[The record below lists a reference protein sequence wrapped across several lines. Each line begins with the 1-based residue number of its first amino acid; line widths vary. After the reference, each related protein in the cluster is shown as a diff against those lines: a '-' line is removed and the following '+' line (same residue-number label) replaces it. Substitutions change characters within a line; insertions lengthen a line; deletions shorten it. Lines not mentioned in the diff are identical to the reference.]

1 MMESSVRP
9 PRHRASAG
17 TGTRGLFSVF
27 RALIS
32 RRTDLRLAFRS
43 LLGAKGFTTA
53 AVLTLG
59 LGMTLCTTAT
69 VVVSAYLLND
79 LPYPAADRLYW
90 IRYGIAG
97 QDQPR
102 NMEKLD
108 WASLDDVIEHP
119 VAWDL
124 DVFYLLG
131 GEHAQSIPGAW
142 VTSGFVRGLGIQ
154 PAIGRGFDAGA
165 FAPGGP
171 NVALISHRL
180 WSSRFGSDP
189 GIVGRTFTAYVS
201 DRPEEAE
208 SFTVVGVM
216 PQRFWHI
223 NSYTDIL
230 TPLRAPTYPYMA
242 RLRAGITPDV
252 AASRITALVS
262 AGAASVPQNWSTTL
276 VSAHEAHVQTVR
288 PMLRAVTLA
297 ATLVLLVA
305 CANVAGLLLVR
316 ATRRQKEMA
325 VRAALGAGRGAIARM
340 LLAEGL
346 ILGLTATIVALF
358 LTRLTLDVIAPMIEQ
373 QLGRSVPGGPFA
385 LALDARTMSVAAG
398 VGILTALMCGLVP
411 LAASLRGRLL
421 GGLQSGSRTITE
433 GGRNQRIRAALIAVE
448 VALSLTLLAGS
459 ALMLRTVLTLLH
471 TDLGFTADRV
481 LNASMTLR
489 QNRYP
494 DPSSRAAIFDG
505 LATRLGTIAGVESV
519 GLTTAWPLQQPRVQ
533 PIERVDGSGRAGSR
547 AAIHGVSDTYFSTLE
562 IPTTAGRGF
571 GKSDRIGSAPVAVVS
586 EALARRLWPGASAI
600 GQRVSVPQ
608 SQDRGEPVPVEREV
622 VGVVRDVRQDPSD
635 SDLADL
641 YVPMLQAPTRF
652 AFVLVRTA
660 GAPANW
666 LAPLRS
672 AVRDVDPELAMDRA
686 RPMQLAVHE
695 VTARPRFLA
704 WLLGAFAAI
713 AALLALVGVYG
724 VIAYAVRQRER
735 EIAVRLAIGADPG
748 RITRLFLRQG
758 GVILLAGLALGIV
771 GALAAGRLIESQ
783 LVGVTPRDPMALAM
797 AVAAFAMA
805 GLAAI
810 WWPSRRAG
818 ATDPAIALKA
828 E

>member
-1 MMESSVRP
+1 MMESSARP
-9 PRHRASAG
+9 PQR
-17 TGTRGLFSVF
+17 SVRRTF
-27 RALIS
+27 PFFGVLIA
-32 RRTDLRLAFRS
+32 RRTDLRLALRS
-43 LLGAKGFTTA
+43 LLGARGFTTA

-90 IRYGIAG
+90 IRYGSPG

-102 NMEKLD
+102 GMEKLD

-131 GEHAQSIPGAW
+131 GEHAESIPGAW
-142 VTSGFVRGLGIQ
+142 VTPGFVRGLGIQ
-154 PAIGRGFDAGA
+154 PAIGRSFDAGA

-180 WSSRFGSDP
+180 WNARFGSDP
-189 GIVGRTFTAYVS
+189 SVVGRTFTAYVS

-223 NSYTDIL
+223 NGYTDIL

-242 RLRAGITPDV
+242 RLRAGITPDA
-252 AASRITALVS
+252 AASRIAALVS
-262 AGAASVPQNWSTTL
+262 AGAAAVPQNWSTTL
-276 VSAHEAHVQTVR
+276 VSAHEAHVQSVR
-288 PMLRAVTLA
+288 PMLRAVTSA

-346 ILGLTATIVALF
+346 ILGVAATAVALV
-358 LTRLTLDVIAPMIEQ
+358 LTRFILDAIAPMIEQ
-373 QLGRSVPGGPFA
+373 QLGRSVPGGHLA
-385 LALDARTMSVAAG
+385 LALDARTMTVAAG
-398 VGILTALMCGLVP
+398 VGVLTALMCGLVP
-411 LAASLRGRLL
+411 LAASLRGRL
-421 GGLQSGSRTITE
+421 GGLQSGSRTFTE
-433 GGRNQRIRAALIAVE
+433 GGRSQRIRAGLIAVE
-448 VALSLTLLAGS
+448 IALSLTLLAGS
-459 ALMLRTVLTLLH
+459 ALMLRSVLSLLH
-471 TDLGFTADRV
+471 TDLGFTADRI

-489 QNRYP
+489 QQRYP
-494 DPSSRAAIFDG
+494 DAPSRAAVFDR
-505 LATRLGTIAGVESV
+505 LATRLGTIAGVEAV

-533 PIERVDGSGRAGSR
+533 PIERVDGSGRSGSR
-547 AAIHGVSDTYFSTLE
+547 AALHGVSDTYFTTLG
-562 IPTTAGRGF
+562 IHTTAGRGF
-571 GKSDRIGSAPVAVVS
+571 GKTDRIGSPPVAVVS
-586 EALARRLWPGASAI
+586 EALARRLWPGASAL

-608 SQDRGEPVPVEREV
+608 SQERGEPVPVEREV
-622 VGVVRDVRQDPSD
+622 VGVVGDVRQDPSD
-635 SDLADL
+635 VDLADL
-641 YVPMLQAPTRF
+641 YVPMQQAPTRF
-652 AFVLVRTA
+652 AFVLVRTNGMPTA
-660 GAPANW
+660 W

-672 AVRDVDPELAMDRA
+672 AIREIDPELAMDRA
-686 RPMQLAVHE
+686 RPMQVAVDE

-748 RITRLFLRQG
+748 QITRLFLRQG
-758 GVILLAGLALGIV
+758 GVLLLTGLALGVV

-797 AVAAFAMA
+797 AVVAFATA
-805 GLAAI
+805 GLVAI

>member
-1 MMESSVRP
+1 MMESSARP
-9 PRHRASAG
+9 
-17 TGTRGLFSVF
+17 
-27 RALIS
+27 
-32 RRTDLRLAFRS
+32 TDLRLALRS
-43 LLGAKGFTTA
+43 LLGARGFTLA

-90 IRYGIAG
+90 IRYGAPG

-102 NMEKLD
+102 DMERLD

-131 GEHAQSIPGAW
+131 GEHAQSVPGAW
-142 VTSGFVRGLGIQ
+142 VTPGFVHGLGIQ
-154 PAIGRGFDAGA
+154 PAIGRGFDANA
-165 FAPGGP
+165 FAPGAP

-189 GIVGRTFTAYVS
+189 AIVGRTFTAYVS
-201 DRPEEAE
+201 DRPDEAE

-242 RLRAGITPDV
+242 RLRAGVTPDV

-288 PMLRAVTLA
+288 PMLRAVTVA
-297 ATLVLLVA
+297 ASLVLLVA

-346 ILGLTATIVALF
+346 ILGLSATIVALF
-358 LTRLTLDVIAPMIEQ
+358 LTRLTLDAIAPMIEQ
-373 QLGRSVPGGPFA
+373 QLGRSVPGGHFA
-385 LALDARTMSVAAG
+385 LALDARTMTAAAG

-433 GGRNQRIRAALIAVE
+433 GGRSQRIRAGLIAVE

-481 LNASMTLR
+481 LNASITLR

-494 DPSSRAAIFDG
+494 DASSRAAMFDG

-547 AAIHGVSDTYFSTLE
+547 AAIHGVSDTYFSTLD
-562 IPTTAGRGF
+562 IPTTAGTRLRQNRSNRKRACRRRERGA
-571 GKSDRIGSAPVAVVS
+571 GAA
-586 EALARRLWPGASAI
+586 ALARS
-600 GQRVSVPQ
+600 
-608 SQDRGEPVPVEREV
+608 ERH
-622 VGVVRDVRQDPSD
+622 
-635 SDLADL
+635 
-641 YVPMLQAPTRF
+641 
-652 AFVLVRTA
+652 
-660 GAPANW
+660 W
-666 LAPLRS
+666 
-672 AVRDVDPELAMDRA
+672 
-686 RPMQLAVHE
+686 
-695 VTARPRFLA
+695 TAR
-704 WLLGAFAAI
+704 
-713 AALLALVGVYG
+713 
-724 VIAYAVRQRER
+724 
-735 EIAVRLAIGADPG
+735 IGAAEPG
-748 RITRLFLRQG
+748 
-758 GVILLAGLALGIV
+758 
-771 GALAAGRLIESQ
+771 
-783 LVGVTPRDPMALAM
+783 PR
-797 AVAAFAMA
+797 
-805 GLAAI
+805 
-810 WWPSRRAG
+810 
-818 ATDPAIALKA
+818 
-828 E
+828 